1 MSLTN
6 GEDFTYD
13 KYIIKERIFSS
24 LFYNCTGLINANKLT
39 LSSPELTPYCYQ
51 NMFNGCTNL
60 RTAPKILAENLSY
73 YNDDEQLVPAVSCC
87 QSMFYGCTSLPTVPE
102 LYATTLA
109 ENCYKDMFNGC
120 TSLVNVTIT
129 LPAETLA
136 NYCYNRM
143 FYGCTSLK
151 VAPELSAV

>member
-1 MSLTN
+1 
-6 GEDFTYD
+6 
-13 KYIIKERIFSS
+13 
-24 LFYNCTGLINANKLT
+24 LINANKLT

-87 QSMFYGCTSLPTVPE
+87 QSMFYGCTSLTTVPE